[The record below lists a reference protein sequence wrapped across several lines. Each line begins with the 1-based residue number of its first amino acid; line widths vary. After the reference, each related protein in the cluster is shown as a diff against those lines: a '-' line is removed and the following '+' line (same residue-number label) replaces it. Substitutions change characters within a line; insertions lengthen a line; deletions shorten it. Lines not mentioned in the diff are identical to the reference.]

1 MKLDV
6 EAPIKALGIDNNII
20 LKLEAH
26 NIKYIK
32 DLWILKRKELK
43 EIGFVDS
50 EINHL
55 RIKLQLCGLD
65 LNKKM
70 YI

>member
-6 EAPIKALGIDNNII
+6 EAPIKALGIDNDII

-26 NIKYIK
+26 NIKLIK
-32 DLWILKRKELK
+32 DLWILKRSELK